1 MAKRKALLAAAFLS
15 AVSGATYIATKV
27 AVAAPPDRRLCDDY
41 RLASPPLPDEAC
53 RPRGGTY
60 HS

>member
-15 AVSGATYIATKV
+15 AVSGATYIATTQ
-27 AVAAPPDRRLCDDY
+27 AAPSDRRLCDDY

>member
-1 MAKRKALLAAAFLS
+1 MAKRKALLAAAFLT
-15 AVSGATYIATKV
+15 AVPGTFFMTTQ
-27 AVAAPPDRRLCDDY
+27 VAASPPDRRLCDDY

-53 RPRGGTY
+53 RSRGGTY